1 MIKEFDTSTAQRG
14 QEITEEVYYDFL
26 NVMPPISLKG
36 GQGVTAGFQMGEP
49 YCHREDTRTGA
60 WRPMHMTFT
69 KVDGR
74 YFYQGINFPGE
85 VDSREHIARE

>member
-1 MIKEFDTSTAQRG
+1 MIPEFDVSTAQRG
-14 QEITEEVYYDFL
+14 QEITEEVYNIYL

-60 WRPMHMTFT
+60 LRPMFPTFT
-69 KVDGR
+69 KDNGR
-74 YFYQGINFPGE
+74 CFYQGLNFLGE
-85 VDSREHIARE
+85 VDSREYIARF